1 MASIYDFKVTTIDGQ
16 EKSLLD
22 YRGQVL
28 LIVNVASK
36 CGLTPQYTDLQKLY
50 EAKQEEGLQIL
61 GFPCNQ
67 FGAQEPGTNA
77 DIKEFCST
85 NYKVTFPMFE
95 KIDVNGPTQHELYA
109 LLTSVNTDPEGEGD
123 IGWNFTKFLI
133 DREGAVIGRFTASSK
148 VDDPEL
154 LKRLESALG

>member
-1 MASIYDFKVTTIDGQ
+1 MADIYDFEVTTIEG
-16 EKSLLD
+16 ETKSLLD

-28 LIVNVASK
+28 LVVNVASK
-36 CGLTPQYTDLQKLY
+36 CGLTPQYEGLQRLY
-50 EAKQEEGLQIL
+50 EANHSRGLQVL

-77 DIKEFCST
+77 DVQKFCT
-85 NYKVTFPMFE
+85 TRYGVTFPMFG
-95 KIDVNGPTQHELYA
+95 KIDVNGPHRHDLYA
-109 LLTSVNTDPEGEGD
+109 LLTSINTDPEGEGD

-133 DREGAVIGRFTASSK
+133 DRDGSVIGRFTSSSK

-154 LKRLESALG
+154 LKRLEAALG